1 MMLDCPTYLTVA
13 LRCWWWG
20 TLHCHAHHMGSRLLG
35 WPLHA
40 LLLAQRVRGPDSM
53 TNSPSTTAPPTTT
66 QTMEFARQLW
76 AGRDEAPYFLKVRS
90 RPALD
95 ACASGGG
102 DAAAAAA
109 SVWAE
114 LLQQNWRVQL
124 DAGLGSAAPESEALL
139 LVCTP
144 QAVLQLL
151 AAAGAAPSSDSS
163 SSAAGAVSLLEVA
176 GTQAGEPLD
185 WQLLSKRLVLN
196 GVAPSS
202 GDAIAAA
209 LSQSAVAAQAQ

>member
-1 MMLDCPTYLTVA
+1 
-13 LRCWWWG
+13 
-20 TLHCHAHHMGSRLLG
+20 
-35 WPLHA
+35 
-40 LLLAQRVRGPDSM
+40 M
-53 TNSPSTTAPPTTT
+53 TKSPPATAPPTTT

-76 AGRDEAPYFLKVRS
+76 AGRDKAPYFLKVRS
-90 RPALD
+90 RSALD
-95 ACASGGG
+95 ACGSSGG

-144 QAVLQLL
+144 QAVQQLLL
-151 AAAGAAPSSDSS
+151 AADAAPSSDSS
-163 SSAAGAVSLLEVA
+163 ISAAGAVSLLEVA

-185 WQLLSKRLVLN
+185 WQLLSKRLALN

>member
-1 MMLDCPTYLTVA
+1 MCTSEHWWEDEEEFDALTDAMHPKRVVLVA
-13 LRCWWWG
+13 ASASVDDGAVQQLRAA
-20 TLHCHAHHMGSRLLG
+20 LQ
-35 WPLHA
+35 PLEF
-40 LLLAQRVRGPDSM
+40 AQGFSGEE
-53 TNSPSTTAPPTTT
+53 
-66 QTMEFARQLW
+66 TMEFARQLW